1 MHLTQSAIISLLV
14 AISSLAV
21 VVAGSTRC
29 YFDGRPSS
37 SATNGDIGAH
47 FTGRAW
53 SPQDSDMPTSE
64 MSFNSSVLCLHHP
77 ILYFACD
84 LETIHTEP
92 SLIRLP

>member
-29 YFDGRPSS
+29 YFDGRPY
-37 SATNGDIGAH
+37 
-47 FTGRAW
+47 
-53 SPQDSDMPTSE
+53 SDMPTSE